1 MCTLA
6 QYIFPC
12 LEKETSMKVFKSIYT
27 MDFED
32 KALSQIRMLS
42 IIMSAFQ
49 DGNWVQTTSK
59 VI

>member
-1 MCTLA
+1 MRVMCTLA

-12 LEKETSMKVFKSIYT
+12 LGKETSMKVFKSIYT

-49 DGNWVQTTSK
+49 DGN
-59 VI
+59 

>member
-12 LEKETSMKVFKSIYT
+12 LGKETSMKVFKSIYT
-27 MDFED
+27 MDFEG